1 MIESEI
7 LSDDRM
13 SWRKASP
20 ASFPGAKGAIGNT
33 KALVIP
39 SAKSLNAFCC
49 AAETSLP
56 VLVQKS
62 AMVFIWSVSAIPIL
76 RFAPGRSTQFNRRA
90 IFCRYCFRTGFVFFD
105 GTLGLPAGLGQ

>member
-39 SAKSLNAFCC
+39 SAKSLNTFCC

-56 VLVQKS
+56 VLAQKS
-62 AMVFIWSVSAIPIL
+62 AMVFIWSVSAILIL
-76 RFAPGRSTQFNRRA
+76 RFAPGRCDPIQLTRA
-90 IFCRYCFRTGFVFFD
+90 FLPVLFQAGFVLFT
-105 GTLGLPAGLGQ
+105 GTLGLPAGRGQ